1 IQLKFHI
8 MKLRENYSRIRVSR
22 NHDSMPFLDHL
33 EELRWRLVK
42 SLISIIIGAIITFFF
57 IDSLIDFLI
66 KPTQNLKF
74 PMDLQVL
81 KVQGM
86 FMIKWGIAL
95 VGGIV
100 LAIPVL
106 TFQIWQFVSPGLYMK
121 ERRYVA
127 PLIIFTYLSFLIG
140 LTFAY
145 TVIIPFSLDFFTSVG
160 IEEIE
165 NNFSINYY
173 FNFITWLMMGS
184 GLIFELPVLV
194 FILSIFGLLTPA
206 FMKHYRRH
214 ALVVIL
220 VISAFITPPDPVSLI
235 LMSIPLML
243 LYEISIG
250 VSWLVNRSKSD

>member
-1 IQLKFHI
+1 MTEKNI
-8 MKLRENYSRIRVSR
+8 
-22 NHDSMPFLDHL
+22 SMPFLDHL

-42 SLISIIIGAIITFFF
+42 SLGSVLVGAVVTFYF
-57 IDSLIDFLI
+57 IDPLIDFLI
-66 KPTQNLKF
+66 RPTQKLAT

-95 VGGIV
+95 IGGIV

-106 TFQIWQFVSPGLYMK
+106 TYQIWKFIAPGLYMN

-160 IEEIE
+160 MEGIQ

-173 FNFITWLMMGS
+173 FNFITWLMIGS

-206 FMKHYRRH
+206 FMSHYRRH
-214 ALVVIL
+214 SIVFILLLSAL
-220 VISAFITPPDPVSLI
+220 ITPPDPVSLV

-243 LYEISIG
+243 LYELSIG
-250 VSWLVNRSKSD
+250 VSWLVNRNKKE

>member
-1 IQLKFHI
+1 
-8 MKLRENYSRIRVSR
+8 MTDENS
-22 NHDSMPFLDHL
+22 SMPFLDHL
-33 EELRWRLVK
+33 EELRWRLFK
-42 SLISIIIGAIITFFF
+42 SLGSVLVGAVITFYF

-66 KPTQNLKF
+66 QPTQNLAT

-95 VGGIV
+95 IGGFV

-106 TFQIWQFVSPGLYMK
+106 TYQIWKFIAPGLYMN

-145 TVIIPFSLDFFTSVG
+145 TVIIPFSLEFFTSVG
-160 IEEIE
+160 MEGIQ

-173 FNFITWLMMGS
+173 FNFITWIMIGS

-194 FILSIFGLLTPA
+194 FILSVFGLLTPA
-206 FMKHYRRH
+206 FMGHYRRH
-214 ALVVIL
+214 AIVVVLIL
-220 VISAFITPPDPVSLI
+220 SAFITPPDPVSLV

-243 LYEISIG
+243 LYELSIG
-250 VSWLVNRSKSD
+250 VSWLVNRNKQG